1 MNLPLVCIIIQSSQ
15 SYVRWR
21 LLERI
26 LHIDCPANPQTS
38 AKLIEVL
45 RAMKSP
51 KLPGAIRATEA
62 LDYSVASRVAID
74 KDRTVINDV
83 IDDYP
88 NAFCSI
94 FVVSFSTHFAAGDE
108 WKTAFSGIK
117 ACKRPPV
124 GGHIL
129 DLFV

>member
-1 MNLPLVCIIIQSSQ
+1 M
-15 SYVRWR
+15 
-21 LLERI
+21 
-26 LHIDCPANPQTS
+26 DCPANSQTS

-62 LDYSVASRVAID
+62 LDYSVTSRVAID

-94 FVVSFSTHFAAGDE
+94 FVVSFSTHFVAGDE
-108 WKTAFSGIK
+108 WEIAFSGI
-117 ACKRPPV
+117 
-124 GGHIL
+124 
-129 DLFV
+129 